1 MIKIINYM
9 VWVIV
14 AIILTVS
21 CATDSDMQNYFIKH
35 QDDANFLAIDIPAS
49 VLGIANTNNMTPDA
63 KEAVN
68 SFKKLNVLAFKKN
81 KNNQAIFEKEKK
93 TIKKILSNKTY
104 KDLMRFK
111 DGKNMVI
118 IKYLGT
124 DKSVNQFIV
133 FGYSNSKG
141 FALVRILGDKM
152 DANKALKLIMM
163 ARSGKIDSDKFNDIK
178 KIFN

>member
-1 MIKIINYM
+1 MIKIINYI
-9 VWVIV
+9 VWLIV
-14 AIILTVS
+14 VLILTIS

-35 QDDANFLAIDIPAS
+35 QDDANFLAVDIPSS
-49 VLGIANTNNMTPDA
+49 VLGIAENKDMSPDI

-81 KNNQAIFEKEKK
+81 ANNQVAYEKEKK
-93 TIKKILSNKTY
+93 TIKKILSNKFY

-133 FGYSNSKG
+133 FGYSNDKG
-141 FALVRILGDKM
+141 LALVRVLGDKM
-152 DANKALKLIMM
+152 DANKAIKLVML
-163 ARSGKIDSDKFNDIK
+163 ARSGKIDSSKFNDIK